1 MMANVDLL
9 VTPRRAIIA
18 ATEEAVEA
26 IRRVPSGT
34 VLTAKTL
41 QPRNVRHYRKYRAM
55 LGFIAAN
62 HPIHDTPRK
71 VADILKI
78 RAGFCDT
85 VIGEGGEIFYTLK
98 STAFDACDQVAFDA
112 FYKACIEDLFVYFY
126 PDVPDHARE
135 DFLVEALRF
144 SQ

>member
-1 MMANVDLL
+1 MATVDLL
-9 VTPRRAIIA
+9 ITPRRAIIP
-18 ATEEAVEA
+18 ATDEAVEA
-26 IRRVPSGT
+26 VRRVPAGT

-62 HPIHDTPRK
+62 HPIHDTPQK
-71 VADILKI
+71 VADLLKI

-85 VIGEGGEIFYTLK
+85 VIGDGGEIFYKLK
-98 STAFDACDQVAFDA
+98 STAFDACDQVTFDG

-126 PDVPDHARE
+126 PDVPHERRE
-135 DFLVEALRF
+135 DFLAEALRF